1 MVLKNECML
10 QFYNTKTKKKEVFVP
25 IHEGEVRMY
34 HCGPTVYNYAHI
46 GNLRAYVFA
55 DILRRT
61 CEWNDYIVKQV
72 INITDVGHLVDDSDD
87 GEDKMQ
93 KGARREGKTAW
104 DVAKF
109 YEAAFKE
116 DLALLKIKTDD
127 TKFPR
132 ATEYIQEQI
141 DLVRTL
147 EEKGFTYKTSDG
159 IYFDTSK
166 FEHYAEFAKL
176 DIKGMQ
182 EGARV
187 AVNEEKKNPT
197 DFALWKFSPTN
208 EKRDMEWPSLWGIGF
223 PGWHIEC
230 SAMSE
235 KLLGTPFDI
244 HTGGIDHIP
253 VHHTNEIAQSECASG
268 HEYVHYW
275 MHVNFLNIKDG
286 KMAKSGENFIRLQTL
301 IDRGITP
308 LAYRYWLLTSHYR
321 SPIDFSFEAVEAAQT
336 ALNKFQEYVNSLA
349 EYDLGQQNDTIVSQ
363 FRECI
368 TDDLNTAKGLALLW
382 IYIKENQDSP
392 QTIKETLRKCSEV
405 LGVFNFPSGISAV
418 LRPHIN
424 ARIIALAE
432 ARLLARANKD
442 WVESDRIR
450 ADIEA
455 KGFSVKDVSA
465 GYEISKK

>member
-1 MVLKNECML
+1 MI
-10 QFYNTKTKKKEVFVP
+10 QIYNTKSRSKETFIP
-25 IHEGEVRMY
+25 IHKGEVHMY

-61 CEWNDYIVKQV
+61 FEWGGYKVMQV
-72 INITDVGHLVDDSDD
+72 INITDVGHLVSDGDD

-93 KGARREGKTAW
+93 KGARREGKSAW
-104 DVAKF
+104 DIAKF
-109 YEAAFKE
+109 YEAEYKK
-116 DLALLKIKTDD
+116 DLQMLNIRTEG
-127 TKFPR
+127 TRFPR

-141 DLVRTL
+141 KLIQEL
-147 EEKGFTYKTSDG
+147 EAKGYTYKTSDG

-166 FEHYAEFAKL
+166 FDRYADFAKL
-176 DIKGMQ
+176 DVKGMQ

-187 AVNEEKKNPT
+187 EINDEKKNIT

-208 EKRDMEWPSLWGIGF
+208 EKRDMEWDSPWGIGF

-235 KLLGTPFDI
+235 KILETPFDI

-301 IDRGITP
+301 IDRNISP
-308 LAYRYWLLTSHYR
+308 LTYRYWLLTSHYR
-321 SPIDFSFEAVEAAQT
+321 SALDFSYEALEAADK
-336 ALNKFQEYVNSLA
+336 ALKRLYDAYISFGETPGVAQAEVIKKCRESLH
-349 EYDLGQQNDTIVSQ
+349 
-363 FRECI
+363 
-368 TDDLNTAKGLALLW
+368 DDLNTAQVIAHLW
-382 IYIKENQDSP
+382 EYVKSDDAKENKKATFDELD
-392 QTIKETLRKCSEV
+392 TV
-405 LGVFNFPSGISAV
+405 LGLQLS
-418 LRPHIN
+418 LQKKD
-424 ARIIALAE
+424 IIPEEIIELAE
-432 ARLLARANKD
+432 KRLIARQNKD
-442 WVESDRIR
+442 WTESDRLR
-450 ADIEA
+450 TEIEV
-455 KGFSVKDVSA
+455 KGFAIKDTDN
-465 GYEISKK
+465 GYQINKKLF

>member
-1 MVLKNECML
+1 ML
-10 QFYNTKTKKKEVFVP
+10 QFYNTKTKKKEIFVP
-25 IHEGEVRMY
+25 IHEDEVRMY

-55 DILRRT
+55 DTLRRT
-61 CEWNDYIVKQV
+61 CEWNGYVVKQV

-93 KGARREGKTAW
+93 KGAKREGKTAW

-109 YEAAFKE
+109 YENAYKQ
-116 DLALLKIKTDD
+116 DLQAMNIRTEG
-127 TKFPR
+127 TQFPR

-141 DLVRTL
+141 ELVQTL
-147 EEKGFTYKTSDG
+147 EQKGYTYATSDG

-166 FEHYAEFAKL
+166 FERYAEFAKL

-187 AVNEEKKNPT
+187 AVNDEKKNAT
-197 DFALWKFSPTN
+197 DFALWKFSPIN
-208 EKRDMEWPSLWGIGF
+208 EKRDMEWESPWGIGF

-244 HTGGIDHIP
+244 HTGGMEHIP

-275 MHVNFLNIKDG
+275 MHIKFLNIVGG

-301 IDRGITP
+301 VDRGITP

-321 SPIDFSFEAVEAAQT
+321 SPIDFSFEAIEAAQT
-336 ALNKFQEYVNSLA
+336 ALNRLYDTYLSL
-349 EYDLGQQNDTIVSQ
+349 GTISGKINKVVIEKCKES
-363 FRECI
+363 I
-368 TDDLNTAKGLALLW
+368 NDDLNTAQVIAHVWEYLKSTDSNENKKATLEELDKVLGLQLALQK
-382 IYIKENQDSP
+382 KEV
-392 QTIKETLRKCSEV
+392 I
-405 LGVFNFPSGISAV
+405 
-418 LRPHIN
+418 PHDVT
-424 ARIIALAE
+424 ALAE

-442 WVESDRIR
+442 WAESDRLR
-450 ADIEA
+450 AEIEA
-455 KGFSVKDVSA
+455 KGFSVKDVTK

>member
-1 MVLKNECML
+1 MMHKISL
-10 QFYNTKTKKKEVFVP
+10 YNTKTRTKETFTP
-25 IHEGEVRMY
+25 IHQDEVRMY
-34 HCGPTVYNYAHI
+34 HCGPTVYNFAHI

-55 DILRRT
+55 DTLRRMF
-61 CEWNDYIVKQV
+61 EWNNLTVKQV
-72 INITDVGHLVDDSDD
+72 INITDVGHLVSDADD

-109 YEAAFKE
+109 YETEYKK
-116 DLALLKIKTDD
+116 DLQALNIRTES
-127 TKFPR
+127 THFPR

-141 DLVRTL
+141 ALVKQL
-147 EEKGFTYKTSDG
+147 EEKGYTYKTSDG

-166 FEHYAEFAKL
+166 FSHYADFAKL
-176 DIKGMQ
+176 DVKGMQ

-187 AVNEEKKNPT
+187 ATNDEKKNAT
-197 DFALWKFSPTN
+197 DFALWKFSPVN
-208 EKRDMEWPSLWGIGF
+208 EKRDMEWESPWGVGF

-268 HEYVHYW
+268 HEYVHTW

-301 IDRGITP
+301 IDRGISP
-308 LAYRYWLLTSHYR
+308 IAYRYWLLTSHYR
-321 SPIDFSFEAVEAAQT
+321 SAIDFSFEALEATQT
-336 ALNKFQEYVNSLA
+336 ALNRLYTTYLSLGTVSGEINTSLIEKCRESVN
-349 EYDLGQQNDTIVSQ
+349 
-363 FRECI
+363 
-368 TDDLNTAKGLALLW
+368 DDLNTAQVIAHMW
-382 IYIKENQDSP
+382 EYIKSSDSNEN
-392 QTIKETLRKCSEV
+392 KKATLDELDKV
-405 LGVFNFPSGISAV
+405 LGLQFAIQKNEEIPDEIT
-418 LRPHIN
+418 
-424 ARIIALAE
+424 ALAE

-442 WVESDRIR
+442 WAESDRLR
-450 ADIEA
+450 VEIEA
-455 KGFSVKDVSA
+455 QGFSVKDVA
-465 GYEISKK
+465 EGYKISKT